1 MSSNFLSRHVSKR
14 STVLHLSGKGCD
26 DAVRFP
32 GHQRVPQKSIPV
44 KVTTMR
50 SRILLCLYAFA
61 TIAAATLQAKSQAP
75 TSLNSAVFDKQYK
88 VQLSFQ
94 VTGAYPFTFSIV
106 GGALPACLNLSPDGV
121 LYGMPADTCRGTY
134 TFTVAATDYNG
145 SQTTQSYVLHVS
157 DDSTVVAQA
166 PVAPTPAPQPL
177 ATAAPQTLATPAP
190 QPPVTAAPQP
200 LAMPAAQA
208 QAAPAGQ
215 PQGTPASQLAG
226 VNQQDAQP
234 ATVNV
239 QNVNPSPNMPA
250 NQPVASNAATTAG
263 GNNQAAQTTPAAAP
277 QAQTNSPW

>member
-1 MSSNFLSRHVSKR
+1 
-14 STVLHLSGKGCD
+14 
-26 DAVRFP
+26 
-32 GHQRVPQKSIPV
+32 
-44 KVTTMR
+44 MR

-177 ATAAPQTLATPAP
+177 A
-190 QPPVTAAPQP
+190 
-200 LAMPAAQA
+200 MPAAQA